1 MARPSWDD
9 TGIAIAKVMSKRSVC
24 LYHKVGCC
32 FVDRR
37 HRPLAAGYNG
47 PPKGGVHCDKVGCAK
62 IDGDPETGEK
72 RRCRGAHAEMNA
84 IMNALDSR
92 QLEGST
98 LYITILPCYDCLK
111 QLANLGLARIVYLTD
126 YARVTPDGKAESEKE
141 VWELAQ
147 LADIEIVKYEGRK
160 G

>member
-1 MARPSWDD
+1 
-9 TGIAIAKVMSKRSVC
+9 
-24 LYHKVGCC
+24 
-32 FVDRR
+32 
-37 HRPLAAGYNG
+37 
-47 PPKGGVHCDKVGCAK
+47 
-62 IDGDPETGEK
+62 
-72 RRCRGAHAEMNA
+72 MNA